1 MSSPVADAL
10 ADLASALGRYG
21 KPWYVF
27 GAQAVILHGL
37 PRLTADVDVTVVCGH
52 EDPRALVDALA
63 GAGIVLRVPDADG
76 FVAATRV
83 LPLRHVATG
92 MPIDV
97 VLGGPGLE
105 EEFASRAQIH
115 RVGGI
120 DVPVARIEDLLI
132 GKLIAGRSKD
142 LEDARALLAANPG
155 RVDRREVRDTL
166 RVVTEALGEADLV
179 ARFDAVLADVVLD
192 S

>member
-1 MSSPVADAL
+1 MPSPVAEAL
-10 ADLASALGRYG
+10 ADLARALGRHG
-21 KPWYVF
+21 RPWYVF

-37 PRLTADVDVTVVCGH
+37 PRLTADVDVTVVEGNSDTH
-52 EDPRALVDALA
+52 ALVDTLA
-63 GAGIVLRVPDADG
+63 DVGITLRVPDVDG

-83 LPLRHVATG
+83 LPLRHAATG

-105 EEFASRAQIH
+105 EEFAARAEIH
-115 RVGGI
+115 RVGEV
-120 DVPVARIEDLLI
+120 DVPVARLEDLLI

-142 LEDARALLAANPG
+142 LEDARAMLAGNPG
-155 RVDRREVRDTL
+155 RVDRREVRETL
-166 RVVTEALGEADLV
+166 RVVTEALGEDDLV
-179 ARFDAVLADVVLD
+179 ARFDAVLAAVALD